1 MKDDYYCSI
10 LAYCK
15 TCRTL
20 AVALTSKVYLWTE
33 KSGVHYP
40 PFPTARAGN
49 FVTCLSFS
57 SDNGGKAILAISRHS
72 GQVSLWSLFESEV
85 RFRAAHHNPVSCIA
99 FKPVVTYR
107 QSATLVGVVPCEDLL
122 VADDAGIVLFYSVEW
137 PEHHSS
143 EIGIMVLLARIQ
155 AHTQNICGLAWS
167 PTGDHIATGGNDNC
181 ALLFDVSQ
189 ILQSATRIARGRS
202 LFRATSS
209 PRSISRTTFD
219 QSPMSP
225 ESPGFDATYYGSSS
239 ETPSLGARLAS
250 AESLS
255 PVFRFPYQH
264 RMTGITTQAR
274 ASSSPAR
281 PRTAAITRSNLQTPP
296 GSPPHYVPFDS
307 ILNPSLPLLNNL
319 HSHSFPHS
327 AAVKALTFAPWQ
339 ATLLATGGGSNDRQI
354 HFHHTG
360 SGATLAVINVLA
372 QVTSLNWSKTRRE
385 IVATFGYAQPDHDIR
400 IAVFSWP
407 DCKCVVS
414 IPWERKSSGP
424 GGPGEVGRA
433 LWAVAYPGGPN
444 DGVEVSVSARRRR
457 RTERGRARTRDAEDE
472 AEEDD
477 VDPVEEQ
484 PRDIEDTGNEEPAT
498 RFRVWDAEVAIEEY
512 GRFSPRRRRDASR
525 PTQAATHAT
534 ITTPPSSPYTPHQQ
548 LIHTN
553 PIGLLTPP
561 HSADPSPSRSRS
573 RPSRRTR
580 FPETRRRTTA
590 AEGEPWTSRTQE
602 EGGLII
608 ACCDETVKFFEIW
621 AGDSK
626 GRKGKGGRGLGV
638 GIGGVLGGSSILE
651 GLEGVEGE
659 WGVGDVLR

>member
-40 PFPTARAGN
+40 PFPTARNGN

-57 SDNGGKAILAISRHS
+57 SDNGGNAILAMSRHS

-143 EIGIMVLLARIQ
+143 EIGIMVLLVRIQ

-181 ALLFDVSQ
+181 ALLFDVSK
-189 ILQSATRIARGRS
+189 ILQSATGIGRGRS
-202 LFRATSS
+202 LFRSTSS
-209 PRSISRTTFD
+209 PRPITRTVFD
-219 QSPMSP
+219 QSPISP
-225 ESPGFDATYYGSSS
+225 ASSDFETTSYGSSP
-239 ETPSLGARLAS
+239 ETTSLSARLAS
-250 AESLS
+250 VESLS

-264 RMTGITTQAR
+264 RVTGIATQVR
-274 ASSSPAR
+274 SASHSGR
-281 PRTAAITRSNLQTPP
+281 PRTAAVARSHIQTPLY
-296 GSPPHYVPFDS
+296 SPPHHVPFDS
-307 ILNPSLPLLNNL
+307 ILNPSLPLLNYL
-319 HSHSFPHS
+319 HTHTFPHS

-339 ATLLATGGGSNDRQI
+339 PTLLATGGGSNDRQI

-414 IPWERKSSGP
+414 IPWERKASGT

-444 DGVEVSVSARRRR
+444 DGVETSVGARGRR
-457 RTERGRARTRDAEDE
+457 RTERGRGRTRE
-472 AEEDD
+472 AEEEAEDD
-477 VDPVEEQ
+477 VNQAEGQ
-484 PRDIEDTGNEEPAT
+484 PQDIGDTGNEEPAA

-512 GRFSPRRRRDASR
+512 GRFSPRRGRGASR
-525 PTQAATHAT
+525 RGQAAIDAAFTPSHSSST
-534 ITTPPSSPYTPHQQ
+534 SPHTPHHQFPRQTTTGGLPTPPNSASP
-548 LIHTN
+548 
-553 PIGLLTPP
+553 
-561 HSADPSPSRSRS
+561 ARSRFS
-573 RPSRRTR
+573 SPSRRT
-580 FPETRRRTTA
+580 PTRRRTTA

-659 WGVGDVLR
+659 WGVGDILR